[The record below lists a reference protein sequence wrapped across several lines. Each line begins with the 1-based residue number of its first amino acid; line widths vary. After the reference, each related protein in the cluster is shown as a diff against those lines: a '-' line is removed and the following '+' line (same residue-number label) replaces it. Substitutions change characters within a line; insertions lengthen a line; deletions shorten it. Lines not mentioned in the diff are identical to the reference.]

1 MNPSCPAQGAPRAPQ
16 GSGALRC
23 SAVPQTRNGC
33 HGYPEGCAQERRLP
47 LKATICSQLLQ
58 ACLRPYSNRGTWL
71 LPQTSVCKP
80 SPARTAF
87 PVPTAL
93 SNNTACHFYLKT
105 GVKIA
110 PQKHCHLHCHLQR
123 RNGTPPPISCSLCS
137 SPFSCP
143 ALSPSL
149 PPALQNK
156 TQTWAGSTWEII
168 YFAQPGKQADE
179 SKQIQYQS
187 SQQQI
192 HNSGGVIA

>member
-80 SPARTAF
+80 FPARTAF

-110 PQKHCHLHCHLQR
+110 PQKHCHLQESPKEGMEHCLPSAAHCVHLPFPAQHSAPLSLQHCKIKLKPEPA
-123 RNGTPPPISCSLCS
+123 PPE
-137 SPFSCP
+137 
-143 ALSPSL
+143 
-149 PPALQNK
+149 K
-156 TQTWAGSTWEII
+156 
-168 YFAQPGKQADE
+168 
-179 SKQIQYQS
+179 
-187 SQQQI
+187 
-192 HNSGGVIA
+192 